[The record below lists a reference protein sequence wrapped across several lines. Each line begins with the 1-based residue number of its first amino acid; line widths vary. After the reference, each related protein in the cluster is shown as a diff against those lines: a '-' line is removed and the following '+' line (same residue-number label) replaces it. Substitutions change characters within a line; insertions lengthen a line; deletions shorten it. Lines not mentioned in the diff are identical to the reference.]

1 MIDQKQ
7 KKWYKKNKQ
16 QNYKKMTTIS
26 ASVVNELRQRTGAGM
41 MDCKKALI
49 EAGGNMDEAID
60 ILRKKGAA
68 KAAKRADRSA
78 SEGLAIALSSADSS
92 YGIVVEVNCETD
104 FVAKNEDFTNF
115 AKGIAQLALDNK
127 FASLEQLLAASYEGK
142 VISELLLEKT
152 AVIGEKV
159 DIANYQM
166 LEGDC
171 VVPYV
176 HGAYRIGVLV
186 SLSQNTEDA
195 INAGRDVAMQ
205 IAAMN
210 PVAVD
215 ASGVSQEIQD
225 KELEIGR
232 DKARQE
238 GKPEAMI
245 DKIAQGKLQKFF
257 KENTLLAQSFVKD
270 SSMTVEGFLK
280 SVNSDLKVKAFA
292 RLQLGA

>member
-1 MIDQKQ
+1 
-7 KKWYKKNKQ
+7 
-16 QNYKKMTTIS
+16 MTIIS
-26 ASVVNELRQRTGAGM
+26 ASIVNELRKRTGAGM

-49 EAGGNMDEAID
+49 EAEGNMDEAID
-60 ILRKKGAA
+60 VLRKKGAA

-78 SEGLAIALSSADSS
+78 SEGLAIALASDDAS
-92 YGIVVEVNCETD
+92 YGVVVEVNCETD
-104 FVAKNEDFTNF
+104 FVAINDDFSNF
-115 AKGIAQLALDNK
+115 AKGIAQLCLDHK
-127 FASLEQLLAASYEGK
+127 FNSLEDLLAASYEGK

-152 AVIGEKV
+152 AVIGEKI
-159 DIANYQM
+159 DISNYQIIS
-166 LEGDC
+166 GDC

-186 SLSQNTEDA
+186 SLSQNTDDA
-195 INAGRDVAMQ
+195 KNAGRDIAMQ
-205 IAAMN
+205 IAAMH

-215 ASGVSQEIQD
+215 DSGVSQEIQE

-232 DKARQE
+232 DIARQE
-238 GKPEAMI
+238 GKPEEMI

-270 SSMTVEGFLK
+270 SSMTVENFLK
-280 SVNSDLKVKAFA
+280 SVNPDLKVVSFA